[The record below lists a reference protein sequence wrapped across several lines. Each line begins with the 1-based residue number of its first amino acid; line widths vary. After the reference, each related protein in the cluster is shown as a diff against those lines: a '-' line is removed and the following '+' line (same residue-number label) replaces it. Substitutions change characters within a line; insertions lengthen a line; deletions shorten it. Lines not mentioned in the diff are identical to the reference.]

1 MLGDLELV
9 LDAKATLGEAPCWDS
24 EKQLLYWVDI
34 LEKKVC
40 IFNPFT
46 KVNREILLNQNVSA
60 IVPRNVKEVVLTL
73 ENGFYLLNL
82 ETEILSNLH
91 ELEGHL
97 PNNRFNDGKCDAKGR
112 FWAGTMDK
120 FYAKEKGSLYCL
132 DTDITVKRKLGSVSI
147 SNGLTWSFDN
157 QFMYFIDT
165 LTKKVVQYNFNIHS
179 GEIDTPTEVINF
191 SGVEGL
197 PDGMTIDEEGM
208 LWIAHWGGSKVS
220 RWDPKKGNQLMEI
233 IIPAINVTS
242 CTFGGE
248 DLSELYITTARTGLA
263 AKHLRQYPFSGGVF
277 KIKTGVKGRPSYSF
291 KG

>member
-40 IFNPFT
+40 IFNPVT

-60 IVPRNVKEVVLTL
+60 IVPRNAEEVVLTL

-120 FYAKEKGSLYCL
+120 FYAKEKGGLYCL

-277 KIKTGVKGRPSYSF
+277 KIKTGVKGSPSYSF